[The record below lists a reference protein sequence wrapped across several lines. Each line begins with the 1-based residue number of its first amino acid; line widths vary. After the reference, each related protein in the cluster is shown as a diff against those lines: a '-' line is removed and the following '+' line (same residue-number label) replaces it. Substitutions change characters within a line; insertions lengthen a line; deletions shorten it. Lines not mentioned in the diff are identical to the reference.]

1 VVLVYGQHSCPTDPH
16 LCDGRLQI
24 DYEEFRRF
32 VVLLPANQLS
42 QGGIVSSWIDS
53 ADWMSG
59 IEYRQAHSQHPVD
72 AFVSAAHGRVAPGMG
87 ARMPRGVLSVGPAR
101 TAKKCALCAG

>member
-1 VVLVYGQHSCPTDPH
+1 MFAEPM
-16 LCDGRLQI
+16 QI

-42 QGGIVSSWIDS
+42 HGGIVSSWIDS

-59 IEYRQAHSQHPVD
+59 IEYR
-72 AFVSAAHGRVAPGMG
+72 
-87 ARMPRGVLSVGPAR
+87 
-101 TAKKCALCAG
+101 